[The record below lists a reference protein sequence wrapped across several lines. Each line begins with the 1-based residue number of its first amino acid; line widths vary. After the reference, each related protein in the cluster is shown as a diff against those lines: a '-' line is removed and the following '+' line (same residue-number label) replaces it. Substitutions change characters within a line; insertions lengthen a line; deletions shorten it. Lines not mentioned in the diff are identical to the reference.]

1 MKNIL
6 FVNFQ
11 NKYGGGEIYL
21 ETIING
27 FSDKSEFKIFTITPN
42 TQEFIEKIKDN
53 SEIIIGFNRDK
64 KFISLINLKNY
75 LKQAR
80 LINNIIKEK
89 KIEIVFLN
97 AKEAIYLAPLLN
109 KKVRKVGVNH
119 IIGIDKPAVFFKKI
133 LTKFSIKNLDKII
146 VVSKKAREKL
156 IEDVGLRYKNKIELV
171 YNGIDIDKFRNA
183 KEYPKGENDKFV
195 IMEIGRLQRLKGH
208 KELINAFS
216 LLLKEFDDIELNI
229 VGEGEERE
237 NIENQIKELGIEK
250 YVKLLGF
257 VPTEEIIKKADVVVL
272 PSYSESFGL
281 VLIEAMAASKVVIG
295 SNVGGIP
302 ELIIDNENGFL
313 VEIGE
318 FKKIY
323 EKIKIL
329 YANLKMRR
337 KMGENGFRYAKER
350 FSKDKMLRDT
360 FRIIK
365 GE

>member
-183 KEYPKGENDKFV
+183 KEYPKGKNDKFV

-257 VPTEEIIKKADVVVL
+257 VPTEKVIKKADVVVL
-272 PSYSESFGL
+272 PSYSESL
-281 VLIEAMAASKVVIG
+281 PLILLEAMAASKLVIA

-302 ELIIDNENGFL
+302 EIINNDKSGFL
-313 VEIGE
+313 IDMR
-318 FKKIY
+318 KKNDLF
-323 EKIKIL
+323 EKLLFIL
-329 YANLKMRR
+329 RNRENL
-337 KMGENGFRYAKER
+337 NVYAKNGYETANEI
-350 FSKDKMLRDT
+350 FSKKKMLELT
-360 FRIIK
+360 KKIIK
-365 GE
+365 G